1 MPDLSFK
8 CIWWVLVLLL
18 TGHCS
23 LDADSGTHKDYLP
36 NGYKTFSDASEVLNH
51 TLVPVKGKTASYMPG
66 EGKMALSRR
75 KRDLLFPSGVK
86 LCSHETVQQAIQN
99 HLNYFH
105 LRDLFA
111 FVCALV
117 CQETIWEAFKIFW
130 DRLPEKEEYQIW
142 MRKCQNSSVS
152 VFDISRSFSQSAEHL
167 ALISSRVGAASV
179 TSTSAPTSPWQP
191 ECRHQTKTTAPTQ
204 ANVAT
209 TQQVSIMV
217 PEAVTDSQ
225 DITPQT
231 TEDQILFTTMAAEL
245 QMTIGINPEP
255 DRITAFEDS
264 TGISTSSPIELTSVA
279 TVKPISEPKLEVKL
293 DATDSPVKI
302 LNYTIQHEEVEIV
315 LESKLMTTDRT
326 PEEST
331 SRTYDYEIPTAFED
345 LLGINTSPTVVTSDF
360 TEELYSE
367 TELGQDVTDGPVN
380 TAGVTIQHE
389 ADVVSEFT
397 LLTTDRTLEDYT
409 SEKYEHD
416 IPAILEASPGVST
429 NTPTEIISE
438 FTEELHSES
447 ELEVGQDATQG
458 PVKTTGVTI
467 QHEEVAIVSESTL
480 MTTDRTPTSGNYEYA
495 IPTSFEDSIGIITI
509 SPTELTNE
517 ALVRHDVTEGP
528 VKTADVTIPH
538 EELDIV
544 SESTLLTTDRNP
556 EDSTSG
562 KYDYDIPTTFKDSLR
577 LSNSTPTEITSEST
591 EKIISVTKLDMGQGT
606 TEGPVKSV
614 DAEIQHVETDVVSE
628 ATLMPTGRTPVGS
641 TSRKYET
648 DLPTILKN
656 LPGISTNA
664 PAVDTRESTE
674 NFISKTE
681 INVGW
686 GVTESPVKSA
696 LVTIQHVDEDVSEAT
711 IISTDRP
718 PVDSPTEISPVQNVL
733 PEEPMQTTP
742 TELKEVS
749 PNPSTEGLPKALTDK
764 DVVEITYVTKVPELL
779 SPTTPVNTSPDVV
792 STEDEPKDIEIVT
805 FLDKNEEEETPYT
818 KPTPEMTTNEEL
830 PGTMTDSPTEISPVQ
845 NVLPEEPVQTTPTEL
860 KEVSPNPSTEGLSK
874 ALTDKDVVEIT
885 YVTKVPELL
894 SPTTPVN
901 TSPDVVSTE
910 DEPKDIEI
918 VTFLDKNEE
927 EETPYTKPTPEM
939 TTNEELPGTMTDSPT
954 EISPVQNVLPEEP
967 VQTTPTELKEVSPNP
982 STEGLSKAL
991 TDKDVVEITYVTT
1004 VPELLSPTTPVN
1016 TSPDVVS
1023 TEDEPKDIEIVT
1035 LLDKKE
1041 EEETPYTKPTPEMT
1055 TNGELP
1061 GTMTDSPTEISP
1073 VQNVLP
1079 EEPVQTTPTELK
1091 EVSPNPS
1098 TEGLPKALTDKDVV
1112 EITYVTTVPELLSP
1126 TTPVNTS
1133 PDVVSTEDEPKDIEI
1148 VTLLDKKE
1156 EETPYTKPTPEMTTN
1171 EELPGTMTE
1180 STHEQSKET
1189 HEPINVSNEFED
1201 DHLGKEEDIIT
1212 ESPEVAEV
1220 TAGETPR
1227 LTQETT
1233 EATESVF
1240 TEKDIRV
1247 DEDITTI
1254 ARPGEMTKEATEVAG
1269 VEFEDIDT
1277 DKVTVLENT
1286 LEDLV
1291 GGTSEATA
1299 ELGDVTEAVIL
1310 EESSEESPE
1319 ETSTKRTETSTKTTS
1334 QTTTGI
1340 TPKATLDT
1348 SFDIGTPETDIVEFV
1363 TKGMEDKQDTTK
1375 MDEGDVET
1383 IFKVVEGAMPDLTVN
1398 KLEKDIL
1405 TTAINKDIHEVTEPP
1420 KIPEDTHK
1428 VTVEITHEVTYVHE
1442 TLPETPEAATET
1454 PKVITEADVIKE
1466 TTHFISQVPK
1476 VILKTSGAI
1485 SETPEVTSQT
1495 PLLISEL
1502 SEVTERAPEIHVVH
1516 PEPAEDDIPTP
1527 ILKVEDIT
1535 VVLNDLTTTIQ
1546 KTFSTTL
1553 QNLPQDI
1560 SNDILDENS
1569 KIGNEIDDIMVRPA
1583 RPVGDHIVELSIKI
1597 RGESFDDALR
1607 DPSSYYYQYLS
1618 ELFIDKIEEVFKR
1631 LPGFKKILVLEFRP
1645 QKDIE
1650 GGLAVVVHYAVV
1662 LEGDGVGISKE
1673 TMDYINL
1680 HSNMV
1685 ENSFTD
1691 PDELPTV
1698 VYTITDFR
1706 NYITEALHRENF
1718 IRNTTLEVDPDSLQL
1733 ENVETLLP
1741 SKPTS
1746 RPLDSSDMMDN
1757 VLASEKPPDV
1767 TRQELSNNDISI
1779 TNNDFLDRIH
1789 MIDLWMDGQ
1798 SEDTNDVIIFEESPT
1813 LSHADVSMKNFDIE
1827 RTSKIETSSSAP
1839 TPGTENNSIVE
1850 EEGFLQTATTIS
1862 PITGTITVVA
1872 LPSESPHKL
1881 EEIAVSP
1888 VEPPDVELTT
1898 QSDLI
1903 DLGSGSG
1910 FSGDHLGPDIWPWES
1925 GTPEEVLKEDEVH
1938 QPQEDQESIVEQLEP
1953 PHQDLTPEEPFLDR
1967 VLVTQDIRTN
1977 PHYTTTDQAPVF
1989 WTMETLTVE
1998 LSMQTQ
2004 VAPEQYEDYFPDE
2017 STTMVTHVTSQPS
2030 LYVYTSAG
2038 TQDVDASQSS
2048 DTISSPADKDYTER
2062 RVTPT
2067 VIPPSTAVAID
2078 EQITSTENK
2087 QSQETL
2093 ASTTKSNEMPSTT
2106 PLPVILELD
2115 TVSVEGPTT
2124 YSEAVELPVTE
2135 GIIELPALLW
2145 PEVEESD
2152 EEVKIL
2158 DEEME
2163 VIKLMPTEN
2172 PVTELSEEDLAGDE
2186 ILVATTAPTTIAT
2199 EEPSVDH
2206 SASLFPEK
2214 DSPFTR
2220 ISHSSIEDE
2229 PLPES
2234 TTEPLP
2240 TQSSTHSVLQ
2250 ETTPETPTDVIHT
2263 YIATVAKE
2271 PVLSE
2276 NAEDG
2281 DSTIIFQSSTMSV
2294 IPDVSE
2300 HSETLSSTTVPS
2312 FYQSTFKPTNQITS
2326 DDSVQEHTA
2335 GSSPD
2340 ITGLILP
2347 TKLVNSDS
2355 TTLKVPVPV
2364 NPNITEFDVSFDI
2377 FPFDGP
2383 NHDEDDGS
2391 GFARGADLASIA
2403 LPASPGRAL
2412 IVFFSLRVTNMM
2424 FSEDLFN
2431 KSSTEYK
2438 ALEQQFMELLVP
2450 YLQSNLS
2457 NFQNLEIL
2465 NFRNGSIVV
2474 NSRMKFGKPVPHGVT
2489 TTVYL
2494 ILENFCNTAYQTMN
2508 LAIDKYSLDVESG
2521 DQADPCKFQ
2530 ACNEFSQCLVNRW
2543 SGEAECVCNAGYF
2556 SVDGLP
2562 CQSICDIQED
2572 FCQNDGKC
2580 DIIPGKGAICR
2591 CRVGENWWYR
2601 GGHCEE
2607 YVSEPL
2613 VVGIAIA
2620 SVAGFLL
2627 VASGVIFFLARTL
2640 RDQCDTDDSEDPLR
2654 YSENMPSLERATK
2667 YNPMFESEATTGY
2680 KKYYR
2685 RYPDTPAY
2693 STGSAETSTDFSSE
2707 EIRHVYENSELTKE
2721 EIQDRIRI
2729 IELYAKDRQFADFV
2743 RQHQVALDA
2752 RRESSSN

>member
-1 MPDLSFK
+1 MPGLSFK

-36 NGYKTFSDASEVLNH
+36 NGYTTFSDASEVLNH
-51 TLVPVKGKTASYMPG
+51 SLVPVKGKTVSYVSG
-66 EGKMALSRR
+66 EGKTALSRR
-75 KRDLLFPSGVK
+75 KRDLLFPNGVK
-86 LCSHETVQQAIQN
+86 LCSHETMQQAIQN

-105 LRDLFA
+105 LR
-111 FVCALV
+111 V
-117 CQETIWEAFKIFW
+117 CQETVWEAFKIFW

-142 MRKCQNSSVS
+142 MRKCQNSSVG
-152 VFDISRSFSQSAEHL
+152 VFDIGRSFSQSAEHL
-167 ALISSRVGAASV
+167 SLISSRVGVASV
-179 TSTSAPTSPWQP
+179 TSSSVPTSPRQP
-191 ECRHQTKTTAPTQ
+191 ECRHQTTTTAPTQ

-209 TQQVSIMV
+209 TQQVSILV

-231 TEDQILFTTMAAEL
+231 TTDQILITTMGAEL
-245 QMTIGINPEP
+245 QVTIGITPEP

-264 TGISTSSPIELTSVA
+264 TGISTSSPIELISVA
-279 TVKPISEPKLEVKL
+279 TVKHISEPEIEVKL

-302 LNYTIQHEEVEIV
+302 LNFTIQHEEAEIV

-331 SRTYDYEIPTAFED
+331 SRTYGYEIPTTFED
-345 LLGINTSPTVVTSDF
+345 LLGIRTSPTVVTSDF
-360 TEELYSE
+360 IEELYSE
-367 TELGQDVTDGPVN
+367 TESGQDVTDDPVK
-380 TAGVTIQHE
+380 TSGVNIQHE
-389 ADVVSEFT
+389 ADIVSEST
-397 LLTTDRTLEDYT
+397 LLTTDRTLEVYT
-409 SEKYEHD
+409 SEKYEDD
-416 IPAILEASPGVST
+416 IPATLEASPGVST
-429 NTPTEIISE
+429 NTPTIIISG

-447 ELEVGQDATQG
+447 ELEMGQDATQNL
-458 PVKTTGVTI
+458 VKTTGVTI
-467 QHEEVAIVSESTL
+467 QHEKVDIASESTL
-480 MTTDRTPTSGNYEYA
+480 MTTDRTPEDSTSGKYEYV

-509 SPTELTNE
+509 LPTEHTNE
-517 ALVRHDVTEGP
+517 APVKQDVTEGP
-528 VKTADVTIPH
+528 VKTADVTFPH
-538 EELDIV
+538 EEFDIV
-544 SESTLLTTDRNP
+544 SESTLLSTDRNP

-562 KYDYDIPTTFKDSLR
+562 KYDYDIPITFKDSLGPR
-577 LSNSTPTEITSEST
+577 ISTPTEIISEST
-591 EKIISVTKLDMGQGT
+591 EKIISITKLNMGQGAT
-606 TEGPVKSV
+606 KSPVKSV
-614 DAEIQHVETDVVSE
+614 DATIQYAETDFVSE

-648 DLPTILKN
+648 DLPTILMD
-656 LPGISTNA
+656 LPGIGTNA

-674 NFISKTE
+674 NFISKIE
-681 INVGW
+681 VDDGW
-686 GVTESPVKSA
+686 GVTDTPVNSA
-696 LVTIQHVDEDVSEAT
+696 LVTIQHVDVDVSEDT
-711 IISTDRP
+711 IMSTDRP
-718 PVDSPTEISPVQNVL
+718 PVDSPTEISP
-733 PEEPMQTTP
+733 
-742 TELKEVS
+742 
-749 PNPSTEGLPKALTDK
+749 
-764 DVVEITYVTKVPELL
+764 I
-779 SPTTPVNTSPDVV
+779 
-792 STEDEPKDIEIVT
+792 
-805 FLDKNEEEETPYT
+805 
-818 KPTPEMTTNEEL
+818 
-830 PGTMTDSPTEISPVQ
+830 Q

-860 KEVSPNPSTEGLSK
+860 KEVLPNP
-874 ALTDKDVVEIT
+874 
-885 YVTKVPELL
+885 P
-894 SPTTPVN
+894 
-901 TSPDVVSTE
+901 
-910 DEPKDIEI
+910 
-918 VTFLDKNEE
+918 
-927 EETPYTKPTPEM
+927 
-939 TTNEELPGTMTDSPT
+939 
-954 EISPVQNVLPEEP
+954 
-967 VQTTPTELKEVSPNP
+967 
-982 STEGLSKAL
+982 
-991 TDKDVVEITYVTT
+991 
-1004 VPELLSPTTPVN
+1004 
-1016 TSPDVVS
+1016 
-1023 TEDEPKDIEIVT
+1023 
-1035 LLDKKE
+1035 
-1041 EEETPYTKPTPEMT
+1041 
-1055 TNGELP
+1055 
-1061 GTMTDSPTEISP
+1061 
-1073 VQNVLP
+1073 
-1079 EEPVQTTPTELK
+1079 
-1091 EVSPNPS
+1091 

-1112 EITYVTTVPELLSP
+1112 EITYVTTVPEILSP

-1133 PDVVSTEDEPKDIEI
+1133 HDVLSMEDEPKDIEI
-1148 VTLLDKKE
+1148 VTLLGKDEE
-1156 EETPYTKPTPEMTTN
+1156 EETHYTKPTPEMTTN
-1171 EELPGTMTE
+1171 EEVPGTKTE
-1180 STHEQSKET
+1180 STHDVSKET
-1189 HEPINVSNEFED
+1189 HETIDVSTEFEED
-1201 DHLGKEEDIIT
+1201 QLGKEEDIIT
-1212 ESPEVAEV
+1212 EYLEVAEV
-1220 TAGETPR
+1220 TAGKTPS

-1240 TEKDIRV
+1240 TEKDMHV

-1254 ARPGEMTKEATEVAG
+1254 VKPGEIATEATQVAG
-1269 VEFEDIDT
+1269 VEFEDIGT

-1286 LEDLV
+1286 LEDFF
-1291 GGTSEATA
+1291 GGTSDTTA
-1299 ELGDVTEAVIL
+1299 ELGDVTEAFNL
-1310 EESSEESPE
+1310 KESSEESSE

-1340 TPKATLDT
+1340 TPETTLDT
-1348 SFDIGTPETDIVEFV
+1348 SFDIGTPEIDIQEFV
-1363 TKGMEDKQDTTK
+1363 TKGMADKLEDTTK
-1375 MDEGDVET
+1375 MDEGDEET
-1383 IFKVVEGAMPDLTVN
+1383 LFTVFEGTMPDLTVN
-1398 KLEKDIL
+1398 GMEKDML
-1405 TTAINKDIHEVTEPP
+1405 TIAINKDIHEITEPP
-1420 KIPEDTHK
+1420 KISQDTHT
-1428 VTVEITHEVTYVHE
+1428 VAVEITHEVTDVHE
-1442 TLPETPEAATET
+1442 TRGDSLPETPEVPTET
-1454 PKVITEADVIKE
+1454 LKVITEADVITE
-1466 TTHFISQVPK
+1466 TTHVISQAPK

-1495 PLLISEL
+1495 PLSISEL
-1502 SEVTERAPEIHVVH
+1502 SEVPERLPETPEIHVVH

-1535 VVLNDLTTTIQ
+1535 VVLNDLTSTIQ

-1560 SNDILDENS
+1560 SNDILDESS
-1569 KIGNEIDDIMVRPA
+1569 KIGNEVDDIIVRPA

-1597 RGESFDDALR
+1597 RGESYDDALR

-1662 LEGDGVGISKE
+1662 LEGDGVGISNE

-1779 TNNDFLDRIH
+1779 TNHDFLDR
-1789 MIDLWMDGQ
+1789 MDPWMEGQ
-1798 SEDTNDVIIFEESPT
+1798 NEDTNDVIIFEESPT
-1813 LSHADVSMKNFDIE
+1813 LSHTDVSLKNFDIE
-1827 RTSKIETSSSAP
+1827 LTSKVETSSSAP
-1839 TPGTENNSIVE
+1839 ASGAENDGILE
-1850 EEGFLQTATTIS
+1850 EEGFLQTATTVS
-1862 PITGTITVVA
+1862 PVTGTIAVVA
-1872 LPSESPHKL
+1872 LPKESPHKL
-1881 EEIAVSP
+1881 EETSVSP

-1925 GTPEEVLKEDEVH
+1925 ETPEEVLKEDEVS
-1938 QPQEDQESIVEQLEP
+1938 QPQDAQESIVEQLEP

-1967 VLVTQDIRTN
+1967 VLVTQDISTN

-2004 VAPEQYEDYFPDE
+2004 VAPEQYDDYFPDE

-2030 LYVYTSAG
+2030 LYIYTSAE
-2038 TQDVDASQSS
+2038 TQDVDASQSP

-2062 RVTPT
+2062 LVTPT
-2067 VIPPSTAVAID
+2067 VIPPSTAVFMD
-2078 EQITSTENK
+2078 EQTTSTENK
-2087 QSQETL
+2087 QSQETQ
-2093 ASTTKSNEMPSTT
+2093 ASTTKSNEIPSTT
-2106 PLPVILELD
+2106 QLPVILEID

-2124 YSEAVELPVTE
+2124 YSEAVEHPVAE
-2135 GIIELPALLW
+2135 GITELPALLL
-2145 PEVEESD
+2145 PEVEGSD
-2152 EEVKIL
+2152 EEVNIL

-2163 VIKLMPTEN
+2163 GIKLMPTES

-2199 EEPSVDH
+2199 EGPSVDH
-2206 SASLFPEK
+2206 SASLSPEK

-2250 ETTPETPTDVIHT
+2250 EMTPETPTDVIHT
-2263 YIATVAKE
+2263 DIAVD
-2271 PVLSE
+2271 VLSE
-2276 NAEDG
+2276 NPEDG
-2281 DSTIIFQSSTMSV
+2281 DSAVIFQSSTMSI

-2300 HSETLSSTTVPS
+2300 HLETLSSTTVPS
-2312 FYQSTFKPTNQITS
+2312 LYQPTFKSTNQITS
-2326 DDSVQEHTA
+2326 DDSVQEHTV

-2340 ITGLILP
+2340 IKGLILP
-2347 TKLVNSDS
+2347 TKQVNSDS
-2355 TTLKVPVPV
+2355 TTSKVPVPL

-2383 NHDEDDGS
+2383 NHDDDNGS
-2391 GFARGADLASIA
+2391 GFAHGADLASIA

-2489 TTVYL
+2489 TAVYL
-2494 ILENFCNTAYQTMN
+2494 ILEDFCNTAYQTMN

-2543 SGEAECVCNAGYF
+2543 SSEAECVCNAGYF

-2601 GGHCEE
+2601 GEHCEE

-2627 VASGVIFFLARTL
+2627 VASGMIFFLARTL
-2640 RDQCDTDDSEDPLR
+2640 RDQYDTDDSEDPLR
-2654 YSENMPSLERATK
+2654 YSENTPSLEKATK

-2680 KKYYR
+2680 NKYYR

-2707 EIRHVYENSELTKE
+2707 EIRHIYENSELTKE

-2752 RRESSSN
+2752 KQESSSN